1 MALTAAL
8 LVAPTFAQE
17 SGEAQNL
24 SWVTPAEGS
33 DWSTGLPDFNPGDNV
48 TFGTNATNESV
59 TLDQDVQAG
68 ALTIE
73 GDYTLNGNG
82 TLTADAITVA
92 EGGTLTLGKKTI
104 TSARYVRLHITKRT
118 ASGNYADGIAV
129 AEVALFKGGEQL
141 SWDGA
146 TATVTNYSTHP
157 AANLINGNLND
168 KWMWT
173 AGTTFSVDLTFDAG
187 AGKIFEFD
195 GYNLASADQNGR
207 NPTAWELQV
216 SNDGSSYTTV
226 DSRTYED
233 AVATAW
239 ATKSWIFEEP
249 LGVTNP
255 NIDFPVAESI
265 TVNGAWVIDASS
277 AYTLPA
283 ISGTGTVVKTG
294 TGTLS
299 LNSGTVVEPTLH
311 IQAGTLSLPSTSSSG
326 HGTVY
331 TDVPNLIVEGG
342 ATLAV
347 PQWAT
352 NVRDAEASFTLR
364 DNAIF
369 SFANGNGYDNRDI
382 APKFLI
388 EKDGTS
394 PASIRGSS
402 LGDNAKLTGGISG
415 KGLVLF
421 EQGGNSGYTVSGVI
435 ADGADGKLA
444 VKVNDTNSTITFSG
458 ANTYTGGT
466 EIMTG
471 LTVSNADA
479 LGRGSVSIAEGG
491 TLTVSGSTLN
501 VYGAI
506 KNAGT
511 IAGAITLQEGASIDA
526 SAGAVAFDSLS
537 IAEGVTIPVTL
548 PADVAVGTELV
559 KWTTG
564 SADASAF
571 SAELDAGLALAVEG
585 TTLKVVEGAPTGD
598 LTWVNGAGDW
608 TTGLPGYAEGANV
621 TFGANTE
628 TGAENVVVPSE
639 TPAAGAVT
647 VSGDYTLAA
656 ENFGAD
662 SLAVTA
668 DGSLTLL
675 GQPISARYVT
685 FMPLSAG
692 TISEFTLYLHGK
704 EVNLEG
710 MTIGGVDSAVN
721 AVDGSFGTE
730 TALAQGTFIQ
740 IDAGEGKTISFDS
753 YNVAAG
759 VDVSTFPGLWYL
771 LAGSTQTPNLQTDI
785 KALVSMADE
794 EAPVAGA
801 YLWEKPRA
809 LSGSAGS
816 TLAITDTVTIAEL
829 LVAMAPSPPRPLTS
843 PRVRPSSP
851 RVLVTSP
858 SRLSKSSVPRNWCSM
873 CPR

>member
-33 DWSTGLPDFNPGDNV
+33 DWSAGLPDFNPGDNV

-129 AEVALFKGGEQL
+129 AEVALFKGGELL

-146 TATVTNYSTHP
+146 TATATNYSTHP

-187 AGKIFEFD
+187 AGKTFEFD

-331 TDVPNLIVEGG
+331 TDVPNVIVEGG

-388 EKDGTS
+388 ENDGTS

-421 EQGGNSGYTVSGVI
+421 KQGGNSGYTVSGVI

-537 IAEGVTIPVTL
+537 IAEGAIIPVTL
-548 PADVAVGTELV
+548 PAEVAVGTELATWV
-559 KWTTG
+559 SGPTNV
-564 SADASAF
+564 SAF
-571 SAELDAGLALAVEG
+571 SAELAEGLVLAVEDN
-585 TTLKVVEGAPTGD
+585 TLKVVVFVPAED
-598 LTWVNGAGDW
+598 LTWKNGAADW
-608 TTGLPGYAEGANV
+608 AAGLPDYTKGDNI
-621 TFGANTE
+621 TFGANE
-628 TGAENVVVPSE
+628 SAENVVVPAE

-647 VSGDYTLAA
+647 ISGDYTFDTEDVFKA
-656 ENFGAD
+656 
-662 SLAVTA
+662 STVTVDA
-668 DGSLTLL
+668 NGSLTLA
-675 GQPISARYVT
+675 PASVSARYVRLIAT
-685 FMPLSAG
+685 VPMDYSTTPAPIDIAEFGLFLGGQRVDLFGCATSLCDG
-692 TISEFTLYLHGK
+692 TADNDANVAAAIDE
-704 EVNLEG
+704 
-710 MTIGGVDSAVN
+710 D
-721 AVDGSFGTE
+721 FGTSCTLSFPNMASIE
-730 TALAQGTFIQ
+730 PLYIQ
-740 IDAGEGKTISFDS
+740 FDAGEGKTIAFDS
-753 YNVAAG
+753 YR
-759 VDVSTFPGLWYL
+759 
-771 LAGSTQTPNLQTDI
+771 LAG
-785 KALVSMADE
+785 
-794 EAPVAGA
+794 
-801 YLWEKPRA
+801 
-809 LSGSAGS
+809 GSAASRPADGRCLS
-816 TLAITDTVTIAEL
+816 VTARNL
-829 LVAMAPSPPRPLTS
+829 C
-843 PRVRPSSP
+843 SS
-851 RVLVTSP
+851 
-858 SRLSKSSVPRNWCSM
+858 LSK
-873 CPR
+873 